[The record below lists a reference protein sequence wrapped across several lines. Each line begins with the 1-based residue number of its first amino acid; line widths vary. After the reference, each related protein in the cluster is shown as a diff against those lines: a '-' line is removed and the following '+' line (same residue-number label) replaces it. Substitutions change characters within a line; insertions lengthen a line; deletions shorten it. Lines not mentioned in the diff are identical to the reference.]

1 MSEIRFESLSSLLSL
16 MPRPQLVTGMVVS
29 WLQQHYSQAPN
40 IEDPQLQQTLWAAS
54 IATTKLIIES
64 VYRWQ
69 PSVTEGRPGIF
80 IKRGPWRVV
89 RLGIDDRKMGFMPLS
104 GNRHYLTVL
113 QGSHTIFCIAGSPAE
128 AEAVATETYRELME
142 FGPLFRRTFN
152 FLKFQVIEVGE
163 VSLVEEA
170 RENFVVPITIG
181 YAAQEAWQI
190 APRTPTL
197 KAIKMSAFLQ

>member
-1 MSEIRFESLSSLLSL
+1 MAEIRFESLSSLISL
-16 MPRPQLVTGMVVS
+16 MPRPQLVTGMMVS
-29 WLQQHYSQAPN
+29 WLQQHFSQSPN
-40 IEDPQLQQTLWAAS
+40 IEDPLLQQTLWAAD
-54 IATTKLIIES
+54 IAATQLVIES

-69 PSVTEGRPGIF
+69 PAITEGRPGIF
-80 IKRGPWRVV
+80 VKRGPWRVL
-89 RLGIDDRKMGFMPLS
+89 RLGIDDRKMGNMPIS
-104 GNRHYLTVL
+104 GNRHYISFI
-113 QGSHTIFCIAGSPAE
+113 QGSHTLFCIAGSPAE
-128 AEAVATETYRELME
+128 AESVATETYREMLE

-163 VSLVEEA
+163 VSLIEEA

-181 YAAQEAWQI
+181 YATQEAWQI